1 MLLSFRTTFFACCF
15 VGIHYFSASGLQ
27 AQERPASGVW
37 SLRSCV
43 DYAKKNNI
51 SIQQNSIQTEI
62 SENTLYQSRLSR
74 LPSVNAGASQTI
86 AWGRS
91 VDPFTNA
98 FVTQR
103 VSSNNFSLNAN
114 VTIFNGFQIRN
125 SIQRNALEVNI
136 NKLNTAQSE
145 NTVALNVALA
155 YLAVMQNQ
163 ELVVVSEKNLLSTQN
178 QLERTQKLFEAGSI
192 PEADVINLKA
202 TLANNEATLIN
213 AQNQVTVA
221 KVNLQQQMNLPIETG
236 FEVEK
241 ISIESIS
248 VERIADNPQEIYKTA
263 EQSQPNIKSADLTIE
278 SRSKNIEIAK
288 AGRYPTLTAS
298 GTLLSGYSSASS
310 KFTATPIQYT
320 QTVGF
325 VNNDRNQPVIATIND
340 FIRTPSSYAFTDQ
353 VSDNFR
359 QQIGFNL
366 NIPIFNAGQVKTNI
380 ANATLNKKIAE
391 VQAVNIRNQLRQ
403 TIEQSYIDAL
413 NAYNTYQ
420 ARQKQAEAQELA
432 FNVLEKRYQAGAS
445 NLVDLNV
452 SRNTRDNARVELV
465 RAKYDYVFR
474 KKVLDFYQ
482 NKPIVD

>member
-1 MLLSFRTTFFACCF
+1 MSFRNTFFAFCF
-15 VGIHYFSASGLQ
+15 LGTTFLPFQRLQ
-27 AQERPASGVW
+27 AQDKPASGVW
-37 SLRSCV
+37 SLRACI
-43 DYAKKNNI
+43 DYAKTNNI
-51 SIQQNSIQTEI
+51 TIQQNAIQTEV
-62 SENTLYQSRLSR
+62 SENTLFQSRLSR

-125 SIQRNALEVNI
+125 NIQRNSKEVAI
-136 NKLNTAQSE
+136 NKLNTQQSE
-145 NTVALNVALA
+145 NTIALNVALA
-155 YLAVMQNQ
+155 YLAIMQNQ
-163 ELVVVSEKNLLSTQN
+163 ELVVVAEKNLLSTQN

-192 PEADVINLKA
+192 PEADVINLRA
-202 TLANNEATLIN
+202 TLANNEATLVN
-213 AQNQVTVA
+213 AQNQITLS
-221 KVNLQQQMNLPIETG
+221 KVNLQQQMNLPIEAG

-241 ISIESIS
+241 ISVENITVEKISDSPQSIYT
-248 VERIADNPQEIYKTA
+248 IA

-278 SRSKNIEIAK
+278 SRTTSIEIAK
-288 AGRYPTLTAS
+288 AGRYPTLTANA
-298 GTLLSGYSSASS
+298 TVLSGYSSASS
-310 KFTATPIQYT
+310 RFNAVPIQYT
-320 QTVGF
+320 QTVGY
-325 VNNDRNQPVIATIND
+325 VNNDRNQPVITTVND
-340 FIRTPSSYAFTDQ
+340 FIRTPTSYAFKDQ
-353 VSDNFR
+353 VQDNFR

-380 ANATLNKKIAE
+380 ANAVLNKKTAE
-391 VQAVNIRNQLRQ
+391 VQAKNVRNQLRQ
-403 TIEQSYIDAL
+403 TIEQAYIDAL
-413 NAYNTYQ
+413 TTYNTYQ
-420 ARQKQAEAQELA
+420 ARQKQVEAQELA

-452 SRNTRDNARVELV
+452 SRNTRDNARVELI

-482 NKPIVD
+482 NKPIAD

>member
-1 MLLSFRTTFFACCF
+1 MSFRSAFFAFCLLGTSICSSHF
-15 VGIHYFSASGLQ
+15 LK
-27 AQERPASGVW
+27 AQDKPASGVW

-43 DYAKKNNI
+43 DYAKKNNFT
-51 SIQQNSIQTEI
+51 IQQNSIQSEI

-114 VTIFNGFQIRN
+114 VTIFNGFQTRN
-125 SIQRNALEVNI
+125 TIQRNNI
-136 NKLNTAQSE
+136 DMNVNKLNTTQSE

-155 YLAVMQNQ
+155 YLAVVQNQ
-163 ELVVVSEKNLLSTQN
+163 ELVAVAEKNLLSTQN

-202 TLANNEATLIN
+202 TLANNEANLIT
-213 AQNQVTVA
+213 AQNQITVS

-241 ISIESIS
+241 IAVDNVVVEKITES
-248 VERIADNPQEIYKTA
+248 PQEVYKLA

-278 SRSKNIEIAK
+278 SRTKSIEIAK

-298 GTLLSGYSSASS
+298 ATILSGYSSASS
-310 KFTATPIQYT
+310 KFNLTPIQFT
-320 QTVGF
+320 QTVGY
-325 VNNDRNQPVIATIND
+325 VNGDRNQPVVNTFND
-340 FIRTPSSYAFTDQ
+340 FIRSPAGYSFKDQ
-353 VSDNFR
+353 VQDNFR

-380 ANATLNKKIAE
+380 ANSVLNKKVAE
-391 VQAVNIRNQLRQ
+391 VQAKNIRNQLRQ

-482 NKPIVD
+482 NKPIVE